1 MALTFQIG
9 DLVRFAP
16 HPAPILGLPEIG
28 LVMECREL
36 THESRG
42 YKYEVVRVQFGDVDY
57 TLPSSDFELVK
68 RV

>member
-28 LVMECREL
+28 LVIECREL

-42 YKYEVVRVQFGDVDY
+42 YRYEVAHVQFGDTVY
-57 TLPSSDFELVK
+57 ILPSSDFELVK